1 MSTDNTVSL
10 NGTATTWPEVL
21 TLAEAAAFLK
31 VSEETLETEIAQNRI
46 PGQRIGDEWRFL
58 HAGLVNWLSGK
69 QRPQQPLSE
78 LLPKNNETPEEQEAF
93 LKLLGEIRESWGT
106 IGTEDE
112 LPT

>member
-1 MSTDNTVSL
+1 MSTDNAVSL

-58 HAGLVNWLSGK
+58 HAGLVNWLGGK
-69 QRPQQPLSE
+69 QATPLS
-78 LLPKNNETPEEQEAF
+78 KQFTGSHETDDDQAAF
-93 LKLLGEIRESWGT
+93 LEILRKHR
-106 IGTEDE
+106 DE
-112 LPT
+112 IDQATGYGDYAPQ